1 MAPSGSDSTF
11 DERLLLPDRYG
22 DRAAA
27 GIRWYA
33 GRLLRKRFFAVR
45 AAPGTT
51 ELLSSLDG
59 SDRPAIVCMS
69 HSSWWD
75 PLVGIHLW
83 DRCFPSRRILGPMR
97 RRELEQ
103 FAFFRR
109 VGVFGI
115 DPDLPASLEAM
126 RRFVLP
132 RLVSATRDVL
142 MLTPQ
147 GALSDPR
154 AEIVVRPGAA
164 AIAAGLG
171 ADRPAVI
178 AVAFE
183 YAFWNDQR
191 PEVFV
196 EAAEAT
202 PREDGAPP
210 STASWHRAIRDALRQ
225 AASSLARRV
234 IARDPAGFDRWS
246 GGRTAVHPV
255 FDLWLRA
262 TGRGGEIDD
271 DGRSREVSPA
281 KDRSA

>member
-1 MAPSGSDSTF
+1 MASTETI

-22 DRAAA
+22 DRAAG
-27 GIRWYA
+27 GIRWYV
-33 GRLLRKRFFAVR
+33 GRLLRKRFHAVR
-45 AAPGTT
+45 AAPGTRA
-51 ELLSSLDG
+51 LLSALDD
-59 SDRPAIVCMS
+59 SPRPAIVCMS

-115 DPDLPASLEAM
+115 DPDRPESLEAM
-126 RRFVLP
+126 RAFVLP
-132 RLVSATRDVL
+132 RLLSPQRDVL

-147 GALSDPR
+147 GVLSDPR

-164 AIAAGLG
+164 AIAASLG
-171 ADRPAVI
+171 EERPRVVT
-178 AVAFE
+178 VAFE

-191 PEVFV
+191 PEVFI
-196 EAAEAT
+196 EATEAT
-202 PREDGAPP
+202 PRGRGDGVP
-210 STASWHRAIRDALRQ
+210 STAAWHRAIRDGLRDS
-225 AASSLARRV
+225 AATLAGRV
-234 IARDPAGFDRWS
+234 IARDPDAFEIWS
-246 GGRTAVHPV
+246 GGRTSVHPV
-255 FDLWLRA
+255 YDLWLRA

-271 DGRSREVSPA
+271 DGRSRGGPA
-281 KDRSA
+281 AKERSS